1 MIFDVIDES
10 TLSISDTALLYLN
23 LPPNLL
29 TSIEREYCVRAFE
42 MPVLRTCGVSFKF
55 VL

>member
-10 TLSISDTALLYLN
+10 TESIRVTALLYLN

-29 TSIEREYCVRAFE
+29 TSIDLEYCVSAFE
-42 MPVLRTCGVSFKF
+42 MLVFKLSGSLLKF